1 MDYIKQLQHL
11 TDTSHASLAQKIGI
25 SSTTLNRIL
34 AGNHISQQTE
44 NKVVDFLHKNIDQAK
59 LFLDETYVG
68 NMDHATEMNISCVFA
83 ITSHA
88 FHDFKKIVYPLGWR
102 KGDEVKAAGK
112 DIAMLGDLLSTTK
125 SDELQ
130 TFYTKT
136 LTKYNEVAGLQY
148 LCPYILA
155 VMETLETISI
165 ERINDL
171 EIVIDTRS
179 EFFADNLTDCQKILA
194 TYLPLIGCHV
204 KELKVSSCKSRDLI
218 GLQYADF
225 VANLSTRGSQEILQD
240 AQINPTVTEQ
250 NIRDQKLLMISG
262 LHQRTIRHALT
273 AGNTLAVSDGA
284 SATIEYLL
292 NDIRQVAYQE
302 RFSDDRIYFN
312 KLKQAL
318 KLCIDNLPNKN
329 DRQPILSYKGTRFID
344 LEARACMALHTDLS
358 AIELETEQF
367 NQVKELIDSL

>member
-1 MDYIKQLQHL
+1 M
-11 TDTSHASLAQKIGI
+11 
-25 SSTTLNRIL
+25 
-34 AGNHISQQTE
+34 
-44 NKVVDFLHKNIDQAK
+44 
-59 LFLDETYVG
+59 
-68 NMDHATEMNISCVFA
+68 
-83 ITSHA
+83 
-88 FHDFKKIVYPLGWR
+88 
-102 KGDEVKAAGK
+102 
-112 DIAMLGDLLSTTK
+112 
-125 SDELQ
+125 
-130 TFYTKT
+130 
-136 LTKYNEVAGLQY
+136 
-148 LCPYILA
+148 
-155 VMETLETISI
+155 TI
-165 ERINDL
+165 E
-171 EIVIDTRS
+171 E
-179 EFFADNLTDCQKILA
+179 
-194 TYLPLIGCHV
+194 
-204 KELKVSSCKSRDLI
+204 
-218 GLQYADF
+218 
-225 VANLSTRGSQEILQD
+225 
-240 AQINPTVTEQ
+240 INPTVTEQ

-262 LHQRTIRHALT
+262 LHQRTIRHALA